1 MQRGETQYFHKK
13 LRQVYWAMYAFSIT
27 ERLYVLSPH
36 FLALLGSRGYKYP
49 TLKSRVSELF
59 LYIKEYLIIMNS

>member
-1 MQRGETQYFHKK
+1 
-13 LRQVYWAMYAFSIT
+13 MYAFSIT

-59 LYIKEYLIIMNS
+59 LYIKEYLIIMNSWLPFTQAQSYKSYV